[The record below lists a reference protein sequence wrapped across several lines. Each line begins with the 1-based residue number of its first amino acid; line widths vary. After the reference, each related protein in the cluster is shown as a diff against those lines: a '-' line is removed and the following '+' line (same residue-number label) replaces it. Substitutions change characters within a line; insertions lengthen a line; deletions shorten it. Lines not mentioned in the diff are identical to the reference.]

1 MNENLQEQFIVAVYV
16 GIDIWVSNFYLN
28 YYVLWFIQ
36 LQEGN
41 GNIYTKGDF
50 GRMSIVK
57 CFETCSDRQ
66 IFGLCVIELWLE
78 NWAEKLRLACITNE

>member
-16 GIDIWVSNFYLN
+16 EIDIWVSSFYLN

-41 GNIYTKGDF
+41 GNIIYGNI
-50 GRMSIVK
+50 M
-57 CFETCSDRQ
+57 
-66 IFGLCVIELWLE
+66 VI
-78 NWAEKLRLACITNE
+78 